1 MNMTYYGAV
10 YNGMGA
16 SYDVSKMQQFT
27 TPYTALDA
35 ANKEWNNNPEK
46 QAARLL
52 LVIRID
58 EQSETKDTAF
68 FGFIDSASC
77 SQFATQQDEI
87 KWSTGESQIW
97 NGNSELMR

>member
-1 MNMTYYGAV
+1 MTYYGAV

-16 SYDVSKMQQFT
+16 SYDILKMQQFT
-27 TPYTALDA
+27 TPHAALDA
-35 ANKEWNNNPEK
+35 ANKVWDNDTEK

-52 LVIRID
+52 VVIRID

-68 FGFIDSASC
+68 FGFTDAASC
-77 SQFATQQDEI
+77 SRFATQQDEI
-87 KWSTGESQIW
+87 KWSTDESQIW